1 MDEVSAQ
8 VVFDWNIYYYYY
20 FRTIYGKN
28 IFIQAKG
35 VKAKKGGKK
44 VEKKTN
50 PLFEKRPR
58 NFRVGNSIQPKRN
71 LTRFVKWPK
80 YITFQRQKRILLT
93 RIKVPPTI
101 AQFSRALDKNQC
113 NFCLIQQMFS
123 SNFSKN
129 IHLKTQNREE
139 PDLYLKLNSELR
151 KRKLRIPSHII
162 LSLVLTM

>member
-1 MDEVSAQ
+1 VK
-8 VVFDWNIYYYYY
+8 
-20 FRTIYGKN
+20 YGKYQ
-28 IFIQAKG
+28 IIQAKG
-35 VKAKKGGKK
+35 VKAKKGTKK

-113 NFCLIQQMFS
+113 NSYLIQPTSS
-123 SNFSKN
+123 SNFSRN
-129 IHLKTQNREE
+129 ILQKILNKEELDSSVRLSLEPRRRRLRTPSLTTLNSDLITSQNSSKRK
-139 PDLYLKLNSELR
+139 KLNL
-151 KRKLRIPSHII
+151 L
-162 LSLVLTM
+162 

>member
-1 MDEVSAQ
+1 VK
-8 VVFDWNIYYYYY
+8 
-20 FRTIYGKN
+20 YGKYQ
-28 IFIQAKG
+28 IIQAKG

-113 NFCLIQQMFS
+113 NYYLIQPTSS
-123 SNFSKN
+123 SNFSKS
-129 IHLKTQNREE
+129 ILLKILNKEE
-139 PDLYLKLNSELR
+139 LDSSVRLNLEPRRRKSRIPNLTTLNSVSTMSPNLSKR
-151 KRKLRIPSHII
+151 KRLN
-162 LSLVLTM
+162 LL